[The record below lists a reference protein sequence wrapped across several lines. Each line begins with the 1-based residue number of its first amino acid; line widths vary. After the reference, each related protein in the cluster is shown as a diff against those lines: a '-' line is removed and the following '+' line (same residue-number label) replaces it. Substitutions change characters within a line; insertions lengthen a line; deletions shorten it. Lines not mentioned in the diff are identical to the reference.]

1 MVSKKLV
8 VAAVLAAVIQAG
20 SISAYAQ
27 GNYTTTRLGGQTR
40 IETSV
45 KIANNY
51 SNSSKVQAVVVATAE
66 NFPEALV
73 GSTLASKNKAPVL
86 LVRKTV
92 QDSQS
97 TIDYIRDNLRSGGVV
112 YLLGDNNSVS
122 SEVES
127 AIKSS
132 GSFSIKRLAGVN
144 EDDTLRLINNEVGV
158 SQGTP
163 VFVASNSDF
172 PDALSASGIAAIKGY
187 PIILGSKAGLSASAI
202 DTLRSIKPSMVYIL
216 GGALVMPDTVVNDIM
231 NNTGLSAN
239 KVIRLSGQDRY
250 DTSLAIVK
258 YFNISTKNA
267 VIASGDNFPDAL
279 AGSSLAAKENAPIIL
294 LGSDASRQK
303 AYLKSAGINNL
314 TFLGGDLVMT
324 SAKMDSL
331 ITDTPPAQ
339 QTPVVQPTQP
349 TNSTPDTV
357 VQPTQ
362 PTSTSQSQ
370 GSSWSDSMRNHQSG
384 KNGGGFDTDTDS
396 HIHN

>member
-92 QDSQS
+92 QDSEG
-97 TIDYIRDNLRSGGVV
+97 TIDYIRDNLKSGGTV
-112 YLLGDNNSVS
+112 YLLGDNNSVP

-127 AIKSS
+127 AIRSS

-187 PIILGSKAGLSASAI
+187 PIILGSKAGLLASAI
-202 DTLRSIKPSMVYIL
+202 DTLKAIKPSMVYIL

-279 AGSSLAAKENAPIIL
+279 AGSSLAAKNNAPIIL

-303 AYLKSAGINNL
+303 AYLKSVGINNL
-314 TFLGGDLVMT
+314 TFLGGDMVMT

-331 ITDTPPAQ
+331 ITDTPAQ

-349 TNSTPDTV
+349 T
-357 VQPTQ
+357 QPTNQ
-362 PTSTSQSQ
+362 TKPSSNNS
-370 GSSWSDSMRNHQSG
+370 GSSWRDHIQSG
-384 KNGGGFDTDTDS
+384 GSVVDDPNFHAHD
-396 HIHN
+396 